1 MNILGFRSG
10 ITPGRKIA
18 PTLAVVVGLAAPS
31 FAQESAHPIQVGE
44 LRSQNRPEIPGV
56 HGVVTA
62 GHPLASMAGVQ
73 TLMKGG
79 NAIDASVAVLA
90 VLNVVRPQMSGAA
103 GNGFLTYFDKASGT
117 VHSLSATGAAPKA
130 LRAQELTPDQ
140 LNKGINAGVVP
151 GLFGAWISM
160 LDRHGTMSLEEVL
173 GPAID
178 YAKNGH
184 PIEDSVSRAIQASR
198 EVFERFPTSVRM
210 FMPEGRPPATGELYK
225 MPDLARTLEKLVEAE
240 QAARRAGKSR
250 SEALDAAFDRF
261 YRGDI
266 AEEMARFYE
275 ENDGPFTLEDFAAY
289 EPMWK
294 EPLHTNYRGYDVHS
308 SPPTSRGG
316 LEVLMQLNLIEG
328 FELAELGQNS
338 PEAMHLVIESIKVA
352 KSDVYRYVAD
362 QAKFEVPLE
371 GLLSKDY
378 AEERR
383 ALMNE
388 RTAIA
393 YPIGGVPPGAT
404 ATDAPPGVLSSADP
418 AGSRSYAGSTTSFSV
433 VDGAGNAV
441 ACTPTHG
448 GMFGTAVVVGNTG
461 LTFNN
466 GTRIGSTAPHPD
478 HPNYARGGQI
488 PILNNSPIIVLKD
501 GEFLLALGTPGGETI
516 GQTQFQVLLNVLD
529 FGMGIQEAVAAPRLS
544 LFADPNFYTPGSDIL
559 VRVEN
564 RVMPGVVEA
573 LVGMG
578 HRAELTGGFALGS
591 NNGILMDLAAG
602 TMTAGADP
610 RRAAYAIG
618 Y

>member
-1 MNILGFRSG
+1 MNISPLRFRT
-10 ITPGRKIA
+10 TPRRRRLPA
-18 PTLAVVVGLAAPS
+18 LAVLMALAAS
-31 FAQESAHPIQVGE
+31 AFAQESAHPIRIGE
-44 LRSQNRPEIPGV
+44 MRSQDRPVVPGI
-56 HGVVTA
+56 HGLVTA

-73 TLMKGG
+73 ALMKGG

-130 LRAQELTPDQ
+130 LRARDLTPDQ

-173 GPAID
+173 GPAIA
-178 YAKNGH
+178 YAKHGH
-184 PIEDSVSRAIQASR
+184 PMEESVSRAIEASR
-198 EVFERFPTSVRM
+198 EDFERFPTSVRM
-210 FMPEGRPPATGELYK
+210 FLPEGRPPATGELYR

-266 AEEMARFYE
+266 AHEMARFYE
-275 ENDGPFTLEDFAAY
+275 DNDGPFTLEDFAAY

-294 EPLHTNYRGYDVHS
+294 EPLHTKYRGYDVYS

-328 FELAELGQNS
+328 FDLAALGQNS
-338 PEAMHLVIESIKVA
+338 AEALHLVIEAIKVA

-362 QAKFEVPLE
+362 QSKFEVPLE
-371 GLLSKDY
+371 GLLSKEY
-378 AEERR
+378 AEARR

-388 RTAIA
+388 RTAGD
-393 YPIGGVPPGAT
+393 YPTGGIPPGSA
-404 ATDAPPGVLSSADP
+404 ATDAAPGVLSGSDP
-418 AGSRSYAGSTTSFSV
+418 GGSRSYAGSTTSFSV

-448 GMFGTAVVVGNTG
+448 GMFGTAVVVGGTG

-501 GEFLLALGTPGGETI
+501 SAFLLALGTPGGETI
-516 GQTQFQVLLNVLD
+516 GQTQFQVLLNILD
-529 FGMGIQEAVAAPRLS
+529 FGLNIQQAVAAPRLS

-564 RVMPGVVEA
+564 RVTPGVLEA

-578 HRAELTGGFALGS
+578 HRAELTGGYALGS

>member
-1 MNILGFRSG
+1 MNISGFRTTSG
-10 ITPGRKIA
+10 RRPA
-18 PTLAVVVGLAAPS
+18 SALAVLLSLATPS
-31 FAQESAHPIQVGE
+31 LAQEAAHPIRIGE
-44 LRSQNRPEIPGV
+44 MRSQDRPVVPGV
-56 HGVVTA
+56 HGLVTA
-62 GHPLASMAGVQ
+62 GHPLASMAGIQ

-103 GNGFLTYFDKASGT
+103 GNGFLTYFDQATGT
-117 VHSLSATGAAPKA
+117 VHSLSATGAAPGA
-130 LRAQELTPDQ
+130 LRAADLTPDQ
-140 LNKGINAGVVP
+140 LNKGIHAGVVP

-173 GPAID
+173 APAID

-184 PIEDSVSRAIQASR
+184 PIEESVSRAITASR
-198 EVFERFPTSVRM
+198 EDFERFPTSVRM
-210 FMPEGRPPATGELYK
+210 FLPEGRVPKTGELFR
-225 MPDLARTLEKLVEAE
+225 MPDLGRTLEKLVEAE
-240 QAARRAGKSR
+240 AAARRAGKGR
-250 SEALDAAFDRF
+250 SEALGAAFDRF

-275 ENDGPFTLEDFAAY
+275 ENGGPFTLADFAAY
-289 EPMWK
+289 QPMWK
-294 EPLHTNYRGYDVHS
+294 EPLHTNYRGYDVYS

-316 LEVLMQLNLIEG
+316 MEVLMQLNLIEG
-328 FELAELGQNS
+328 FDIAALGQNS
-338 PEAMHLVIESIKVA
+338 AQTLHLVIEAIKVA

-362 QAKFEVPLE
+362 QAKFDVPLE
-371 GLLSKDY
+371 GLLSKEY
-378 AEERR
+378 AETRR

-393 YPIGGVPPGAT
+393 YPEGGVPPGTA
-404 ATDAPPGVLSSADP
+404 ATDAAPGVLSAANP
-418 AGSRSYAGSTTSFSV
+418 TASRSFAGSTTSFSV

-448 GMFGTAVVVGNTG
+448 GMFGTAVVVGGTG

-516 GQTQFQVLLNVLD
+516 GQTQFQVLLNILD
-529 FGMGIQEAVAAPRLS
+529 FGLNIQEAVAAPRLS
-544 LFADPNFYTPGSDIL
+544 LFADPNFYTPGADIL

-564 RVMPGVVEA
+564 RVTPGAVEA
-573 LVGMG
+573 LLGMG
-578 HRAELTGGFALGS
+578 HRAELTGGYALGS
-591 NNGILMDLAAG
+591 NNGILMDLAAE

>member
-1 MNILGFRSG
+1 MNSFRFRSV
-10 ITPGRKIA
+10 PLPLFA
-18 PTLAVVVGLAAPS
+18 AALSVSLAAPS
-31 FAQESAHPIQVGE
+31 IAQESAHPIRVGE
-44 LRSQNRPEIPGV
+44 MRSQDRPVVPGV
-56 HGVVTA
+56 HGLVSA
-62 GHPLASMAGVQ
+62 GHPLASMAGIQ

-103 GNGFLTYFDKASGT
+103 GNGFLTYFDQATGT
-117 VHSLSATGAAPKA
+117 VHSLSATGAAPRA
-130 LRAQELTPDQ
+130 LRAGDLAPAQ

-160 LDRHGTMSLEEVL
+160 LDRHGTMSLAEVL
-173 GPAID
+173 APAID

-184 PIEDSVSRAIQASR
+184 PMEASVSRAIEASR
-198 EVFERFPTSVRM
+198 EDFERFPTSVRM
-210 FMPEGRPPATGELYK
+210 FLPEGRVPETGELYK

-240 QAARRAGKSR
+240 QAARRAGQGR

-294 EPLHTNYRGYDVHS
+294 EPLHTNYRGYDVYS

-316 LEVLMQLNLIEG
+316 MEVLMQLNLIEG
-328 FELAELGQNS
+328 FDIAALGQNS
-338 PEAMHLVIESIKVA
+338 AETLHLVIEAIKVA

-362 QAKFEVPLE
+362 QAKFEVPLD
-371 GLLSKDY
+371 GLLSKEY
-378 AEERR
+378 AETRR

-393 YPIGGVPPGAT
+393 YPEGGVPPGAT
-404 ATDAPPGVLSSADP
+404 ATDAAPGVLSAADP
-418 AGSRSYAGSTTSFSV
+418 AASRSFAGSTTSFSV
-433 VDGAGNAV
+433 VDAAGNAV

-448 GMFGTAVVVGNTG
+448 GMFGTAVVVGGTG

-501 GEFLLALGTPGGETI
+501 GEFMLALGTPGGETI
-516 GQTQFQVLLNVLD
+516 GQTQFQVLLNILD
-529 FGMGIQEAVAAPRLS
+529 FGLNIQEAVAAPRLS
-544 LFADPNFYTPGSDIL
+544 LFADPNFYSPGADIL
-559 VRVEN
+559 VRLEN
-564 RVMPGVVEA
+564 RVTPGVVEA
-573 LVGMG
+573 LLGMG
-578 HRAELTGGFALGS
+578 HRAELTGGYALGS

>member
-1 MNILGFRSG
+1 MNSSDFRPL
-10 ITPGRKIA
+10 TPARQIA
-18 PTLAVVVGLAAPS
+18 PVLAVIVGLAAPS
-31 FAQESAHPIQVGE
+31 FAQEAAHPIRIGE
-44 LRSQNRPEIPGV
+44 MRSQDRPVVPGV
-56 HGVVTA
+56 HGLVTA
-62 GHPLASMAGVQ
+62 GHPLASAAGVQ

-90 VLNVVRPQMSGAA
+90 VLNIVRPQMSGAA

-130 LRAQELTPDQ
+130 LNARDLTPDQ
-140 LNKGINAGVVP
+140 LNKGIHAGVVP

-160 LDRHGTMSLEEVL
+160 LDRHGTMTLEEVL
-173 GPAID
+173 GPAIG

-184 PIEDSVSRAIQASR
+184 PIEESVSRAIEASR
-198 EVFERFPTSVRM
+198 GDFENFPTSVRM
-210 FMPEGRPPATGELYK
+210 FMPEGRVPETGDLYK

-240 QAARRAGKSR
+240 QAARRAGKNR
-250 SEALDAAFDRF
+250 SEALTAAFDRF

-266 AEEMARFYE
+266 AEEMAKFYE
-275 ENDGPFTLEDFAAY
+275 ENGGAFTLEDFAAY

-294 EPLHTNYRGYDVHS
+294 EPLHTNYRGYDVYS

-316 LEVLMQLNLIEG
+316 MEVLMQLNLIEG
-328 FELAELGQNS
+328 FDLAALGQNS
-338 PEAMHLVIESIKVA
+338 AEALHLIIESIKVA

-362 QAKFEVPLE
+362 QAKFDVPLE
-371 GLLSKDY
+371 GLLSKEY
-378 AEERR
+378 AETRR

-388 RTAIA
+388 RTAVA
-393 YPIGGVPPGAT
+393 YPEGGVPPGAT
-404 ATDAPPGVLSSADP
+404 ATDAPPGMLSSSDP
-418 AGSRSYAGSTTSFSV
+418 DGSRSYAGSTTSFSV

-448 GMFGTAVVVGNTG
+448 GMFGTAVVVGGTG

-501 GEFLLALGTPGGETI
+501 GELMVAMGTPGGETI
-516 GQTQFQVLLNVLD
+516 GQTQFQVLLNILD
-529 FGMGIQEAVAAPRLS
+529 FGLNIQEAVAAPRLS

-564 RVMPGVVEA
+564 RVTPGVIEA
-573 LVGMG
+573 LLGMG
-578 HRAELTGGFALGS
+578 HRAELTGGYALGS
-591 NNGILMDLAAG
+591 NNGILIDLAAG